1 MSVALWVGVAVL
13 GGLGSLLRFG
23 VAEAVAVRMTDSLP
37 LGTLAVN
44 LTGSLALGVLVGAG
58 VGGDALLL
66 SGTSVLGSYTT
77 YSAWM
82 VDTDLLGEDGAT
94 GTAIANV
101 VVSLL
106 AGVALVALG
115 RELGGL
121 LR

>member
-1 MSVALWVGVAVL
+1 MSVVLWVGVGAL

-23 VAEAVAVRMTDSLP
+23 VGEGVAARFTDTLP
-37 LGTLAVN
+37 LGTLIVN
-44 LTGSLALGVLVGAG
+44 LTGSFALGILIGAG

-66 SGTSVLGSYTT
+66 AGTSVLGSYTT

-101 VVSLL
+101 VVSLV
-106 AGVALVALG
+106 AGITLVALG
-115 RELGGL
+115 RQLGGL
-121 LR
+121 L